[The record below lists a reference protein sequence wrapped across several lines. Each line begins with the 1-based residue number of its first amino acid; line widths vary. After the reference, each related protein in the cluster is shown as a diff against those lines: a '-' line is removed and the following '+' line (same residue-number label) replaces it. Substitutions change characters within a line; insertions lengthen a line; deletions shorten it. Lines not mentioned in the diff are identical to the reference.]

1 MRSLIYE
8 KFYRH
13 GRCDEEVEYMLS
25 GFDASETSIILVLLP
40 LLGFGFYMI
49 YLVVRALRG

>member
-1 MRSLIYE
+1 LRSLIYE

>member
-1 MRSLIYE
+1 
-8 KFYRH
+8 
-13 GRCDEEVEYMLS
+13 MLS
-25 GFDASETSIILVLLP
+25 GLSFNEISMGLVLLP